1 MKLKTQKTVQQ
12 NQTGT
17 TWKRICTYKHI
28 YIMLIPVVAYY
39 ILFHAVPLYGIT
51 LAFRSFKPGGLY
63 NMFFGGKWMGL
74 QYFEQI
80 FSDAMF
86 WRAVK
91 NTLIL
96 SMIKLVIYIPITI
109 VFVLLLN
116 ELKTMKLKKFSQTI
130 SYLPHFLSWVVIGG
144 IFIQLMS
151 VNGAVTNLVIKIT
164 GNPNVSLLTD
174 TKIFRWVLLI
184 STIYK
189 SLGWDTIIFLAALSG
204 ISQELYEAAECDG
217 ANRFRQ
223 VMHITLPSIL
233 PTISIV
239 LLMNISSMLNGN
251 FDQVY
256 TLYNTSVYEVG
267 DIIETYNYRLGISQ
281 GKFGPATAVGIFKTI
296 IACTLLSVSNT
307 FSRKLLG
314 TGMY

>member
-1 MKLKTQKTVQQ
+1 MKVKTKNTSHPNKKGV
-12 NQTGT
+12 TL
-17 TWKRICTYKHI
+17 KRIYTYKHI

-39 ILFHAVPLYGIT
+39 ILFHAVPLYGVT
-51 LAFRSFKPGGLY
+51 LAFRSFKAGGLY
-63 NMFFGGKWMGL
+63 NMFFGGKWVGL
-74 QYFEQI
+74 KYFQQI

-96 SMIKLVIYIPITI
+96 SLIKLIIYIPITI

-116 ELKTMKLKKFSQTI
+116 ELKTMKLKKLSQTI
-130 SYLPHFLSWVVIGG
+130 SYLPYFLSWVVIGG

-151 VNGAVTNLVIKIT
+151 VNGAITNLVSKIT
-164 GNPNVSLLTD
+164 GNSNVSLLTD
-174 TKIFRWVLLI
+174 NNVFRWVLLV

-189 SLGWDTIIFLAALSG
+189 NLGWDTIIFLAALSG

-217 ANRFRQ
+217 ANRFRKIIH
-223 VMHITLPSIL
+223 VTLPALL

-239 LLMNISSMLNGN
+239 LLMNISSMMNGN

-267 DIIETYNYRLGISQ
+267 DIIETYNYRLGISA
-281 GKFGPATAVGIFKTI
+281 GKFGPATAVGLFKTV

-307 FSRKLLG
+307 FSRKFLG